1 MLIEPNK
8 PVIRDKMFEKLG
20 SLIVSYKK
28 FIFTLFIILI
38 LAAGAIG
45 SSVFGKLDSGGY
57 SDPNSDSAKVFEYLT
72 DDFKVKDPMVVLVLE
87 SKDGVISPTASAS
100 ATKLEGQIKLEPGVD
115 STLSFWSSAG
125 APSLKS
131 TDSKSGFLFIYSKSI
146 EWDDVQDLGKRIQ
159 EKYQGN
165 YEDLRIYASGTG
177 VFAHAINTKIADD
190 LKLSEAISIPLTFIL
205 LVFVFGSLVASAM
218 PLLVGVSAILGSL
231 LIMYLLTLFTG
242 VSVFALNLI
251 TGLGLG
257 LGIDYSL
264 LMVNRFREGLHAGK
278 TVDEAV
284 RRTVSTAGKT
294 VFYSGL
300 TIVITLASLMLFPLM
315 FLKSFGYAGVTVVI
329 MAVLGSLVAL
339 PALLAILGKR
349 INKAVVRKGA
359 ITPKE
364 DGKWAQTARLVM
376 KRPLGVV
383 VLSLILLT
391 VFAAPIKNIVFTQVD
406 SRVLPASNPAA
417 AASQIISERF
427 PGQEGNP
434 IEIVIPNGSQIQN
447 KIDEFTAQV
456 AKVDGVVRIGQSQ
469 LFRNDVRVTAI
480 HAMGPRTP
488 DAERLINE
496 IRQLSA
502 PAGTLIGGVAADY
515 ADTQNGIART
525 MPWALLWIVIGV
537 LVLLFVFTGSIIL
550 PIKAVILNI
559 LSLAATLG
567 AITWIFVDGHMKW
580 LVGEF
585 TVTNAVDTGSIILVA
600 VVAFGLSMDYELF
613 LLSRIKEEHDAGKSN
628 VESVAIGLQ
637 RSARIITA
645 AAGLLAIV
653 FASFILSGV
662 TSIKMLGFG
671 VAFAIILDA
680 TLVRALLVPALMRLF
695 GERNWWAPKA
705 MQKFTISH

>member
-1 MLIEPNK
+1 
-8 PVIRDKMFEKLG
+8 MFEKLG
-20 SLIVSYKK
+20 SLIVNRKK
-28 FIFTLFIILI
+28 LIFTLFIISI
-38 LAAGAIG
+38 LSAGVIG

-57 SDPNSDSAKVFEYLT
+57 SDPKSDSAKAFEYLT
-72 DDFKVKDPMVVLVLE
+72 DVFKVKDPAVVLVVETQTELT
-87 SKDGVISPTASAS
+87 DPAVVAT
-100 ATKLEGQIKLEPGVD
+100 ATKLESIIKTEEGVG
-115 STLSFWSSAG
+115 STLSYWSSGG

-131 TDSKSGFLFIYSKSI
+131 SDSKSAFLFVYSEDV
-146 EWDDVQDLGKRIQ
+146 EWDTVQSLGKRMQ
-159 EKYQGN
+159 AKYDGKFEN
-165 YEDLRIYASGTG
+165 LTIYASGTG

-190 LKLSEAISIPLTFIL
+190 LKLSESISIPLTFIL
-205 LVFVFGSLVASAM
+205 LVFVFGGLVASAM
-218 PLLVGVSAILGSL
+218 PLLVGVSAILGSF
-231 LIMYLLTLFTG
+231 LIIYLLTLFTG

-264 LMVNRFREGLHAGK
+264 LMVNRFREELHAGK
-278 TVDEAV
+278 SVDEAIK
-284 RRTVSTAGKT
+284 RTVATAGKT

-339 PALLAILGKR
+339 PALLAILGNR
-349 INKAVVRKGA
+349 IDKAVVRKSA

-364 DGKWAQTARLVM
+364 DGRWAQTARFVM
-376 KRPLGVV
+376 RKPVSVV
-383 VLSLILLT
+383 VLSLIALG
-391 VFAAPIKNIVFTQVD
+391 VFAAPITNIVFSQVD

-417 AASQIISERF
+417 YASQLITERF

-434 IEIVIPNGSQIQN
+434 IEIIIPGGS
-447 KIDEFTAQV
+447 
-456 AKVDGVVRIGQSQ
+456 AKLEEIKNYTTEISKVKGVVRIGEPQV
-469 LFRNDVRVTAI
+469 LGNDVRVIAI
-480 HAMGPRTP
+480 HDMGPRTP
-488 DAERLINE
+488 LAEVLIKE
-496 IRQLSA
+496 IRQIPS
-502 PAGTLIGGVAADY
+502 PDQTLVGGVAADY
-515 ADTQNGIART
+515 ADTQIGIART
-525 MPWALLWIVIGV
+525 MPWALTWIAVGV
-537 LVLLFVFTGSIIL
+537 LVLLFLFTGSIIL

-567 AITWIFVDGHMKW
+567 VITWIFVDGHLKW
-580 LVGEF
+580 LVGDF
-585 TVTNAVDTGSIILVA
+585 TVTGAVDTGSIILVA

-628 VESVAIGLQ
+628 VEAVATGLQ

-695 GERNWWAPKA
+695 GERNWWAPKS
-705 MQKFTISH
+705 MKRFTLDH

>member
-1 MLIEPNK
+1 
-8 PVIRDKMFEKLG
+8 MFEKLG
-20 SLIVSYKK
+20 SLIVTRKK
-28 FIFTLFIILI
+28 FIFTLFIALI

-57 SDPNSDSAKVFEYLT
+57 SDPKSDSAKVFEYLT
-72 DDFKVKDPMVVLVLE
+72 DEFKVKDPAVVLVVE
-87 SKDGVISPTASAS
+87 TKNGIISPEASAS
-100 ATKLEGQIKLEPGVD
+100 ATRLESQIKLEPGVE
-115 STLSFWSSAG
+115 STLSFWSSGG

-131 TDSKSGFLFIYSKSI
+131 SDDNSAFLFIYSESI
-146 EWDDVQDLGKRIQ
+146 EWDEVQNLGKRMQ
-159 EKYQGN
+159 EKYEGN
-165 YEDLRIYASGTG
+165 YETLRVYASGTG

-190 LKLSEAISIPLTFIL
+190 LKISEAISIPLTFIF

-231 LIMYLLTLFTG
+231 LVMYLLTLFTG

-264 LMVNRFREGLHAGK
+264 LMVNRFREELHAGK
-278 TVDEAV
+278 SVEDAV
-284 RRTVSTAGKT
+284 RKTVSTAGKT

-339 PALLAILGKR
+339 PALLAILGTR

-359 ITPKE
+359 IAPKE
-364 DGKWAQTARLVM
+364 DGRWAQTARFVM
-376 KRPLGVV
+376 RRPVAVV
-383 VLSLILLT
+383 TLSLILLT
-391 VFAAPIKNIVFTQVD
+391 VLSAPIKDIVFTQVD

-434 IEIVIPNGSQIQN
+434 IEIVVPNGAQITNQ
-447 KIDEFTAQV
+447 IDQFTSEV
-456 AKVDGVVRIGQSQ
+456 AKVDGIVRIGQLQ
-469 LFRNDVRVTAI
+469 TYGNDVRVTAI
-480 HAMGPRTP
+480 HEMSPRTP

-496 IRQLSA
+496 IRDLPS
-502 PAGTLIGGVAADY
+502 PEGTLIGGVAADY

-537 LVLLFVFTGSIIL
+537 LLLLFVFTGSIIL

-567 AITWIFVDGHMKW
+567 AITWIFVHGNLQW

-653 FASFILSGV
+653 FASFMLSGV

-695 GERNWWAPKA
+695 GERNWWAPKS
-705 MQKFTISH
+705 MKKFTISH